1 MLPIMNKSIAIREIK
16 SNSKNLTTD
25 AYIAELNRQVVNN
38 QENPQNLILLT
49 DVALG
54 QGEIDL
60 SYQISDRIRQLDSR
74 SFYGQ
79 YLPAIAYEATS
90 KPAEA
95 IKFREKLVE
104 LDPWNTSNMLQLIKN
119 YLAVGNK
126 EKASA
131 TAALIKQNY
140 PGSQSDIDA
149 TALLVD

>member
-1 MLPIMNKSIAIREIK
+1 
-16 SNSKNLTTD
+16 
-25 AYIAELNRQVVNN
+25 
-38 QENPQNLILLT
+38 LT

-60 SYQISDRIRQLDSR
+60 SYQIADRIRQLDSR

-119 YLAVGNK
+119 YLAVGD
-126 EKASA
+126 KAKA
-131 TAALIKQNY
+131 TTTASIIKQNY
-140 PGSQSDIDA
+140 PESQADVDA
-149 TALLVD
+149 AALLVG